1 MPQVLTT
8 TDAAAARPLH
18 AAGRPVPELHA
29 QIAAVLASRLGPD
42 HAALL
47 ARPQRSASGGWS
59 WVSEHAGPALPAA
72 QLPGPARAALEERAQ
87 RLVADIRQLAQQM
100 RQDGPASQQVAQML
114 EAAAQHPPG
123 GSLYSVGGAPVLV
136 LWGHEAGAA
145 AAPAAVTPGPA
156 AAGAAAGAAATAA
169 PRRRAAGWLAALV
182 PLALAAWALTRCA
195 GLPADDPALADRIA
209 QAEERN
215 RALEAQLAGR
225 RSATPERACVVQA
238 PPAPVPA
245 AAPEP
250 RVEAAAKPHCPG
262 QRPAA
267 EVPQFVIVF
276 DASPSM
282 AYSLNASPA
291 QIEQAENAQ
300 EQAEAMRAAGLL
312 RGPTP
317 LERIMVEPHRM
328 TPAREAVVALAGRV
342 PADVPI
348 GLVMVDSCTQGA
360 RPVGM
365 FAPAKRPA
373 LIARL
378 RALRPAAFSEHS
390 GTPLA
395 DGVAEGG
402 RLVDGV
408 NRDATMLVVSDGEES
423 CDGDPCAAA
432 AVLARAKPR
441 LRINVLD
448 ITGTGAGNCVAAA
461 TRGRVLTARNAAEIA
476 TRMRQA
482 AQEAM
487 APAGCASS

>member
-29 QIAAVLASRLGPD
+29 QIAAVLAGRLGPD

-47 ARPQRSASGGWS
+47 ARPQRSASGGWR
-59 WVSEHAGPALPAA
+59 WASERAGPALP
-72 QLPGPARAALEERAQ
+72 GLET
-87 RLVADIRQLAQQM
+87 
-100 RQDGPASQQVAQML
+100 ASTR
-114 EAAAQHPPG
+114 
-123 GSLYSVGGAPVLV
+123 GS
-136 LWGHEAGAA
+136 
-145 AAPAAVTPGPA
+145 
-156 AAGAAAGAAATAA
+156 GAAAGTGAGGGGACTTQARPGVAL
-169 PRRRAAGWLAALV
+169 RRPAICASSARLRSSAGAMRSAS
-182 PLALAAWALTRCA
+182 A
-195 GLPADDPALADRIA
+195 GSS
-209 QAEERN
+209 
-215 RALEAQLAGR
+215 AGR
-225 RSATPERACVVQA
+225 PAQRAGER
-238 PPAPVPA
+238 
-245 AAPEP
+245 
-250 RVEAAAKPHCPG
+250 PG
-262 QRPAA
+262 GQCQRHPAA

-408 NRDATMLVVSDGEES
+408 NRGATMLVVSDGEES
-423 CDGDPCAAA
+423 CNGDPCAAA
-432 AVLARAKPR
+432 AALARAKPR

-448 ITGTGAGNCVAAA
+448 ITGTGAGNGVAAA